1 MKLLKALNW
10 ILVRIIILLMIAVL
24 FLSGYVLWSNYR
36 TYADVGNAYDSLLQ
50 IKPDDNR
57 DSKLG
62 FDELKK
68 INPDVCGWITL
79 DGTNVDYP
87 IVQGENNLE
96 YMDKDVFGNFSLAGS
111 IFLDTRN
118 NNDFTDSYSLV
129 YGHHM
134 SNHLMF
140 GDLDLYKDK
149 EFFETNRTAT
159 LTSETDITKM
169 TVLAVLQIPDSTEE
183 IFNPSLWGDD
193 LTNLTKYIQN
203 NAMHIW
209 DDAMKELIS
218 NPTSTQAVAL
228 ATCSEGATGNR
239 TVIILT
245 VHRNVHTEDTQDKQ
259 DTQGTQDTLPKT
271 GDSIF
276 NSPTFWVILIV
287 VCSIGLI
294 ILTVIIFKKLNK
306 KKGAV

>member
-10 ILVRIIILLMIAVL
+10 ILVRIIVLLMIVVL
-24 FLSGYVLWSNYR
+24 LFSGYVLWSNYR
-36 TYADVGNAYDSLLQ
+36 TYADAGNVYDSLLQ
-50 IKPDDNR
+50 IKSDK
-57 DSKLG
+57 DSDGKLG

-79 DGTNVDYP
+79 DGTDVDYP

-96 YMDKDVFGNFSLAGS
+96 YMDKDVYGKFSLAGS
-111 IFLDTRN
+111 IFLDSRN
-118 NNDFTDSYSLV
+118 KNDFKDSYSLV

-159 LTSETDITKM
+159 LTSETDVTQM
-169 TVLAVLQIPDSTEE
+169 TVLALLQIPDSTEE
-183 IFNPSLWGDD
+183 IFDPSLWGDD
-193 LTNLTKYIQN
+193 LTNLAKYIQN
-203 NAMHIW
+203 NATYIW
-209 DDAMKELIS
+209 DDAMKELLS

-228 ATCSEGATGNR
+228 ATCSDGSTGDR
-239 TVIILT
+239 TVIILIS
-245 VHRNVHTEDTQDKQ
+245 HRDAES
-259 DTQGTQDTLPKT
+259 QDTLPKT

-276 NSPTFWVILIV
+276 NSPIFWIV
-287 VCSIGLI
+287 LSVTSLIGLTI
-294 ILTVIIFKKLNK
+294 STVIIFKKSNK
-306 KKGAV
+306 NKRSA

>member
-10 ILVRIIILLMIAVL
+10 ILTRIIVLLMIVVL
-24 FLSGYVLWSNYR
+24 LFSGYVLWSNYR
-36 TYADVGNAYDSLLQ
+36 TYADAGNVYDNLLQ
-50 IKPDDNR
+50 IKPDK
-57 DSKLG
+57 SGEGKLG

-79 DGTNVDYP
+79 DGTKVDYP

-96 YMDKDVFGNFSLAGS
+96 YMDKDVYGNFSLAGS

-118 NNDFTDSYSLV
+118 NNNFNDSYSLV

-169 TVLAVLQIPDSTEE
+169 TVLAVLQIPDNTEE
-183 IFNPSLWGDD
+183 IFDPSFWGED
-193 LTNLTKYIQN
+193 LTDLTKYIQK
-203 NAMHIW
+203 NAIHIW
-209 DDAMKELIS
+209 DDAMAELIK
-218 NPTSTQAVAL
+218 NPTTTQAVAL
-228 ATCSEGATGNR
+228 ATCSDGNTGNR
-239 TVIILT
+239 TVVILT
-245 VHRNVHTEDTQDKQ
+245 AHRNIN
-259 DTQGTQDTLPKT
+259 TQDTLPKT
-271 GDSIF
+271 GDSMF
-276 NSPTFWVILIV
+276 NSPTIWIVLIV
-287 VCSIGLI
+287 VCSIGLTI
-294 ILTVIIFKKLNK
+294 STVIIFKKTKQK
-306 KKGAV
+306 KRSV

>member
-10 ILVRIIILLMIAVL
+10 ILVRIIILLMIVVL
-24 FLSGYVLWSNYR
+24 LFSGYILWSNFR
-36 TYADVGNAYDSLLQ
+36 TYADAGNVYDSLLQ
-50 IKPDDNR
+50 IKPDKNSDG
-57 DSKLG
+57 KLG

-68 INPDVCGWITL
+68 INPDVCGWVTL

-96 YMDKDVFGNFSLAGS
+96 YMDKDVYGNFSLAGS
-111 IFLDTRN
+111 IFLDSRN
-118 NNDFTDSYSLV
+118 NNDFKDSYSLV

-183 IFNPSLWGDD
+183 IFDPSLWGDD
-193 LTNLTKYIQN
+193 LTNLAKYIQN

-209 DDAMKELIS
+209 DDAMEELVK
-218 NPTSTQAVAL
+218 NPTATQAVAL
-228 ATCSEGATGNR
+228 ATCSDGNTGDR
-239 TVIILT
+239 TVVILISHRDT
-245 VHRNVHTEDTQDKQ
+245 VSHN
-259 DTQGTQDTLPKT
+259 TLPKT

-276 NSPTFWVILIV
+276 NSPIIWIVLIV
-287 VCSIGLI
+287 ISLIGLI
-294 ILTVIIFKKLNK
+294 ISATIILKKSNK
-306 KKGAV
+306 NKRSA